1 MQVTLLPID
10 DHNREACLAL
20 QVAEN
25 QRNLIAS
32 NAKSLA
38 QAAANPGRVPLGVN
52 CGGVLV
58 GFVMYDPRANG
69 VVLLHRIMVDHR
81 FQRRGIAFKTMQLL
95 LERFRIENFET
106 IYLSF
111 RPENI
116 AARSLYDR
124 FGFVEQEIEADGEV
138 LYRLG
143 PPREIPPPD
152 MP

>member
-1 MQVTLLPID
+1 
-10 DHNREACLAL
+10 
-20 QVAEN
+20 VAED
-25 QRNLIAS
+25 QRHLIAS

-38 QAAANPGRVPLGVN
+38 QAAANPGCVPLGI
-52 CGGVLV
+52 CWGSILG
-58 GFVMYDPRANG
+58 GFVMYEPRANG
-69 VVLLHRIMVDHR
+69 VLLLHRLMVDYR
-81 FQRRGIAFKTMQLL
+81 VQRRGIARETMLLL
-95 LERFRIENFET
+95 LERFLTENFET

-124 FGFVEQEIEADGEV
+124 LGFVEQEIEVDGEV

-152 MP
+152 APV